1 MKKRFLS
8 ILTGLYVFTLF
19 SCGSTPRIINKEID
33 CKDSMIFSDVKV
45 VNVVNEKETIGET
58 GSAETYLTYHFNIK
72 NDSQN
77 ITTSL
82 NYSFNIKDTSGKNV
96 FTIDQTNYLN
106 NLILYP
112 GDTFSVSAK
121 VYGTPTYAFTTV
133 ETYTISD
140 LKATKVPGHS
150 SDAIYSTEASEE
162 SGKKISVTD
171 LRVRYLNE
179 TSTSSNYFYRIDYAM
194 SYDYKHKEND
204 KVWLFFP
211 KTVLHIGD
219 KQYVLS
225 DLLQADASELTTYYY
240 LATDEKL
247 DLTQEKSLEIKA
259 CLATTK
265 IKSSDTFTVFLS
277 IVFGFVII
285 GAPVI
290 AGLVVLIVLS
300 CQKSKKKKDGNE
312 SK

>member
-8 ILTGLYVFTLF
+8 LLSGLFMFTLA
-19 SCGSTPRIINKEID
+19 SCSSSPRVMDKEIE
-33 CKDSMIFSDVKV
+33 CKDSMKFSDATVDK
-45 VNVVNEKETIGET
+45 VVNEKETAGET
-58 GSAETYLTYHFNIK
+58 GSAETYLDFHFNIK
-72 NDSQN
+72 NESQN
-77 ITTSL
+77 ISTNIT
-82 NYSFNIKDTSGKNV
+82 YSFNIKDTSDKNV
-96 FTIDQTNYLN
+96 LATNPTNYLN

-112 GDTFSVSAK
+112 GDSFLVSARI
-121 VYGTPTYAFTTV
+121 YGTPTYAFTTL

-140 LKATKVPGHS
+140 LKAEKAIGYS
-150 SDAIYSTEASEE
+150 SDSIYSTSASEE
-162 SGKKISVTD
+162 SGKKINVTN
-171 LRVRYLNE
+171 LRVRYI
-179 TSTSSNYFYRIDYAM
+179 SGSGSSYLYRIDYAM

-204 KVWLFFP
+204 KVWLYYP
-211 KTVLHIGD
+211 KSVLKIGD
-219 KQYVLS
+219 EQYVLNN
-225 DLLQADASELTTYYY
+225 LFQTEASELTTYYY
-240 LATDEKL
+240 LTTDKEL

-265 IKSSDTFTVFLS
+265 IKYNDTFTVFLS

-312 SK
+312 SR

>member
-8 ILTGLYVFTLF
+8 LLSGLFMFTLV
-19 SCGSTPRIINKEID
+19 SCGSSPRVMDKEIE
-33 CKDSMIFSDVKV
+33 CKDSMKFSDVIV
-45 VNVVNEKETIGET
+45 DNVVNEKETLGQT
-58 GSAETYLTYHFNIK
+58 GSIETYLDFHFNVT
-72 NDSQN
+72 NESQN

-82 NYSFNIKDTSGKNV
+82 TYSFNIKDTSGKNV
-96 FTIDQTNYLN
+96 LVTNPTNYLN

-112 GDTFSVSAK
+112 GDSSLVSARI
-121 VYGTPTYAFTTV
+121 YGTPTYAFTTL

-140 LKATKVPGHS
+140 LKAEKATGYS
-150 SDAIYSTEASEE
+150 SNSIYSTDASED
-162 SGKKISVTD
+162 SGKKIKVTD
-171 LRVRYLNE
+171 LRVRYI
-179 TSTSSNYFYRIDYAM
+179 SGSGSNYLYRVDYAM

-204 KVWLFFP
+204 KVWLYYP
-211 KTVLHIGD
+211 KSVLIIGN
-219 KQYVLS
+219 KQY
-225 DLLQADASELTTYYY
+225 LLDNRYQEEASELTTYYY
-240 LATDEKL
+240 LTTDEEL

-259 CLATTK
+259 CLATTNMK
-265 IKSSDTFTVFLS
+265 YNDTLTVFLS

-300 CQKSKKKKDGNE
+300 CQKSKKKKNGNE

>member
-8 ILTGLYVFTLF
+8 LLTGLYVFTLF
-19 SCGSTPRIINKEID
+19 SCGSTPRVMDREIE
-33 CKDSMIFSDVKV
+33 CKDSMIFSDAKV
-45 VNVVNEKETIGET
+45 DNIVNEKETVGET
-58 GSAETYLTYHFNIK
+58 ASAQTYIDFHFNVK

-82 NYSFNIKDTSGKNV
+82 TYSFIIKDTSDINV
-96 FTIDQTNYLN
+96 LNTTQSNYLN

-112 GDTFSVSAK
+112 GDTYSVSAR
-121 VYGTPTYAFTTV
+121 VFGTPTYAFTTL
-133 ETYTISD
+133 ETYTIAD
-140 LKATKVPGHS
+140 LKAEKAVGYS
-150 SDAIYSTEASEE
+150 SNNIYSTNASEE
-162 SGKKISVTD
+162 SGKKISVTN
-171 LRVRYLNE
+171 LRVRSIINSTDSYL
-179 TSTSSNYFYRIDYAM
+179 YRIDYAM

-211 KTVLHIGD
+211 KAVLHIGD
-219 KQYVLS
+219 KQYVLNNNGIQT
-225 DLLQADASELTTYYY
+225 DVSELTTYYY
-240 LATDEKL
+240 LSTDEEL

-259 CLATTK
+259 CLGTTK
-265 IKSSDTFTVFLS
+265 VKSSDTLIVFLY
-277 IVFGFVII
+277 IVLAFVII

-312 SK
+312 NK